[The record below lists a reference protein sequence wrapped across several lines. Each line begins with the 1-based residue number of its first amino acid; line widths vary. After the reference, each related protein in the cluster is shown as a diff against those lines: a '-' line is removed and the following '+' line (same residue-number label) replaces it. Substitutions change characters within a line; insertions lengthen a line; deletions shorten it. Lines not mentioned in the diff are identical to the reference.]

1 MRAKEHLK
9 AGELDA
15 ALGSLQDEIRRQ
27 PANTKYRVFLFQLLA
42 VLGQWERALNQL
54 KVIGELDATALPMV
68 HTYREALR
76 CEMLRARVFAGKASP
91 VVFGEPTRWLALLIE
106 ALRLSAVGDH
116 EKALPLRE
124 EAFELAPATAG
135 TLDGVAFEWIADA
148 DARLGPVLEAIM
160 NGGYYWVP
168 FERIRAIRIAPPE
181 DLRDMVWAAAEI
193 DWPNGGTGVAL
204 VPSRYAG
211 SEHAADKALSL
222 ARSTIWE
229 EPTPG
234 VFTGLGQR
242 ILATD
247 TGEYPLLEIRAISL
261 ATAATAAT
269 ADAGANPTTE
279 AAAGAP

>member
-1 MRAKEHLK
+1 MRAEEHLK
-9 AGELDA
+9 AGDLEA
-15 ALGSLQDEIRRQ
+15 AMGSLQGEIRRQ
-27 PANTKYRVFLFQLLA
+27 PANAKYRVFLFQLLC

-54 KVIGELDATALPMV
+54 QVIGELDATALPMV

-91 VVFGEPTRWLALLIE
+91 VVFGEPARWLALLVE

-116 EKALPLRE
+116 QKAQPLRD

-135 TLDGVAFEWIADA
+135 TLDGVPFEWIADA

-168 FERIRAIRIAPPE
+168 FERIRAVRIAPPE

-193 DWPNGGTGVAL
+193 DWPNGGTAVAL
-204 VPSRYAG
+204 VPTRYAG
-211 SEHAADKALSL
+211 SEGAADPSLSL
-222 ARSTIWE
+222 SRSTVWQ
-229 EPTPG
+229 EPAAG

-247 TGEYPLLEIRAISL
+247 AGEYPMLEIREISL
-261 ATAATAAT
+261 ATAATTDPAAVP
-269 ADAGANPTTE
+269 ATE
-279 AAAGAP
+279 PAAGAP

>member
-1 MRAKEHLK
+1 MRAEEHLK
-9 AGELDA
+9 AGELEA
-15 ALGSLQDEIRRQ
+15 ALASLQAEIRRQ
-27 PANTKYRVFLFQLLA
+27 PANAKYRVFLFQLLC

-54 KVIGELDATALPMV
+54 QVIGELDATALPMV

-106 ALRLSAVGDH
+106 ALRLAAAGDH
-116 EKALPLRE
+116 EKAQRLRD

-135 TLDGVAFEWIADA
+135 SLDSVAFAWIADA

-168 FERIRAIRIAPPE
+168 FERIRAVRIAPPE
-181 DLRDMVWAAAEI
+181 DLRDMVWAAAEL
-193 DWPNGGTGVAL
+193 DWPNGGTAVAL
-204 VPSRYAG
+204 VPTRYAG
-211 SEHAADKALSL
+211 SENAAETSLRLS
-222 ARSTIWE
+222 RSTVWQ
-229 EPTPG
+229 EPAAG

-247 TGEYPLLEIRAISL
+247 AGEYPLLEIREISL
-261 ATAATAAT
+261 ATAATAGAGPDPAT
-269 ADAGANPTTE
+269 EP
-279 AAAGAP
+279 AAGAA